1 MRFLRK
7 KGDNFIP
14 PILLI
19 SLMGKTER
27 CVHQY
32 STVQTELH
40 YLQKISNDF
49 NFGQKKSSENKTV
62 RNFYSS
68 EILSIRNF

>member
-19 SLMGKTER
+19 SLTGKTER
-27 CVHQY
+27 CVHQF

-49 NFGQKKSSENKTV
+49 NFGQKKCPK
-62 RNFYSS
+62 
-68 EILSIRNF
+68 IKP